1 MKFLFIILRLFSPE
15 VAHSISLNSL
25 KLIHRLGLIRII
37 ASKNLGSADQ
47 YRLDDLVFK
56 NRLGIAAGLD
66 KNGDFIDSLGALGFG
81 FIEVGTIT
89 PLAQEGNPKP
99 RIFRVFKENA
109 IINRLGFNNKGVDY
123 LVNKLKLRNYKGIVG
138 VNIGANKESK
148 GDKRIAD
155 YVECFSKV
163 YEFSDYI
170 TINISSPNTPDL
182 RDLHNK
188 KNIFELLRSLDNQ
201 KKSFDVNK
209 PVFLKISPDE
219 SSETLKIIISAVQEF
234 SISGLI
240 VSNTTIDK
248 SLLKDTSFI
257 DESGGLSG
265 EPIFHK
271 STQLIHSIK
280 KIDPSIPIIGVGGVI
295 DKNGFIKKLDAGAD
309 LVQIYTGFI
318 LKGPNIISELL
329 D

>member
-1 MKFLFIILRLFSPE
+1 LKFLFLILRLFSPE
-15 VAHSISLNSL
+15 VAHSISLNGL
-25 KLIHRLGLIRII
+25 KVVYNFGLISFF
-37 ASKNLGSADQ
+37 ASKNIH
-47 YRLDDLVFK
+47 LDSYTLKNLTFT

-81 FIEVGTIT
+81 FIEVGTVT
-89 PLAQEGNPKP
+89 PLAQKGNPKP

-123 LVNKLKLRNYKGIVG
+123 LVKKLKSRKYKGVVG

-155 YVECFSKV
+155 YVECFKKV
-163 YEFSDYI
+163 YVLSDYI

-182 RDLHNK
+182 RDLHSK
-188 KNIFELLRSLDNQ
+188 ENIYNLLKSLDSQ
-201 KKSFDVNK
+201 RQSFDTKK

-219 SSETLKIIISAVQEF
+219 SPETLQIIIDAVKEF
-234 SISGLI
+234 NISGLI
-240 VSNTTIDK
+240 LSNTTIDK
-248 SLLKDTSFI
+248 SLLQDKSFI
-257 DESGGLSG
+257 NEPGGLSG
-265 EPIFHK
+265 EPLFNK

-280 KIDPSIPIIGVGGVI
+280 QIDPSIPIIGVGGVT
-295 DKNGFIKKLDAGAD
+295 DKAGYIKKLDAGAD
-309 LVQIYTGFI
+309 LIQIYTGFI
-318 LKGPNIISELL
+318 LKGPDIISELL